1 MHKSTLAAVLPVFF
15 FLRLRAEVPYPGAE
29 ECPAA
34 PFLPPWA
41 GLRAA
46 PCREAAAPR
55 ATEVP
60 DERPCTGARCA
71 PPRTAAPPACLGC
84 AVALNKEDGTQYFG
98 HVCKDGPVFESHR
111 VAW

>member
-60 DERPCTGARCA
+60 DERPCTGA
-71 PPRTAAPPACLGC
+71 
-84 AVALNKEDGTQYFG
+84 
-98 HVCKDGPVFESHR
+98 
-111 VAW
+111 